1 MTQKQLE
8 NFYRTSRLIF
18 EHGKDVLVLLLD
30 DDLSKR
36 NITLIDFINLNQHEI
51 YHLCYHEDPCCR
63 CTRGKLS
70 RNIPSQRVLFPCHL
84 DILFDKTSKQI
95 SGHNLNSKSKLCCSS
110 AKQSLT
116 AACLDFTLLTCL
128 LMNFTST
135 CTGAFRKNVKD
146 LLKYKNNLHGHSQE
160 GIISDADYSIYKIQI
175 ESVILSIAKQY
186 NKERM
191 IRQKL
196 KETAVRAMDD
206 TVYIE
211 YRNTLLHETPCEKG
225 MKKRKAYQTSQN
237 HIGKLIMAGRCEEA
251 SDSLTFYNYL
261 CEKIGSEEVVKI
273 RRVTFLIYDIG
284 QSDNFISSGSKAE
297 GLNLIGSDTDVMIVD
312 SEMKAY
318 ESETDVIIDFKV
330 TPFIMNTD
338 DTQPCFTQLYAPI
351 DIQNYTLEASESFLN
366 MSQQNHLGYLLSN
379 EKYKLFKMSNFGAE
393 NNSKIHGPCI
403 SDGDNEYDCAYCL
416 KCDTWISQ
424 AKPWH
429 NSSIVPKELQ
439 QDVQNGDTIFHP
451 LPYSHFLNFLCHYH
465 RHDITSSRQSLKQLI
480 QVEWIIS
487 DSHNFFPVLMAYIP
501 LLCAE

>member
-1 MTQKQLE
+1 
-8 NFYRTSRLIF
+8 
-18 EHGKDVLVLLLD
+18 
-30 DDLSKR
+30 
-36 NITLIDFINLNQHEI
+36 
-51 YHLCYHEDPCCR
+51 
-63 CTRGKLS
+63 
-70 RNIPSQRVLFPCHL
+70 
-84 DILFDKTSKQI
+84 
-95 SGHNLNSKSKLCCSS
+95 
-110 AKQSLT
+110 
-116 AACLDFTLLTCL
+116 
-128 LMNFTST
+128 
-135 CTGAFRKNVKD
+135 
-146 LLKYKNNLHGHSQE
+146 
-160 GIISDADYSIYKIQI
+160 
-175 ESVILSIAKQY
+175 
-186 NKERM
+186 
-191 IRQKL
+191 
-196 KETAVRAMDD
+196 
-206 TVYIE
+206 
-211 YRNTLLHETPCEKG
+211 
-225 MKKRKAYQTSQN
+225 
-237 HIGKLIMAGRCEEA
+237 MAGRCEEA

-318 ESETDVIIDFKV
+318 ESETDVVIDFKV

-351 DIQNYTLEASESFLN
+351 DLQNYTLEASESLLN

-424 AKPWH
+424 AKPWQLMPTFCILRKLNYFRRVARFWRLMHDFLHHSRTSLSNGLFAIQFSFASRIVPEVTQYPKYSGNKYHYVRYKHDLSYLMIALHSDTVSGLLMLASFFYVKKQYLSSLTVIAYTLNKCTAENIYPGLLNDSKFDSIKQHMMKLVKKEKLHTILKSLTMFSFRLKH

-487 DSHNFFPVLMAYIP
+487 DSHNFFSRPDGIHSIIMCGIAHQ
-501 LLCAE
+501 LLGDTYLARKAFEDAAWFDDYNETSAASRLCSLI